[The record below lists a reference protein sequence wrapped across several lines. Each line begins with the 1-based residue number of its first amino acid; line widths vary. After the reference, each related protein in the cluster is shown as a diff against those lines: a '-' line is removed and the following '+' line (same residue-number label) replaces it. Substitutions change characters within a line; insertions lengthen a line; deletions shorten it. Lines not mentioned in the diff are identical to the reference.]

1 MIVLYVIW
9 RAVLVTLA
17 FVGWFIGMIVGTLV
31 GGLVAGYMR
40 GYKG

>member
-17 FVGWFIGMIVGTLV
+17 FLGWLLGMIVGTFV
-31 GGLVAGYMR
+31 GGLLAGFKR
-40 GYKG
+40 GCEG